1 MVCDRGTGERL
12 TLVDVKRRSV
22 EEPPGKQSLEAG
34 FVERVRGLV
43 DGGRHFVCAP
53 VAGVTEA

>member
-1 MVCDRGTGERL
+1 MVCDRGERETR
-12 TLVDVKRRSV
+12 TLVDVKRWCV

-34 FVERVRGLV
+34 LVERVGGLV

-53 VAGVTEA
+53 VASVGEA